1 MVMLLGWSGME
12 TTVVSERLCSL
23 MQIFAF
29 IFLMQLRIKLYIN
42 FLIFSP
48 IFQTSKLK
56 SLCISD
62 LVRNFF
68 GLKLIIW
75 NIKSNICHYSGKCTV
90 THYSTTVYVECS
102 QLLFCKLH
110 CLTIWRMPLYSH
122 SHATLLT
129 LLPIDSRLA
138 FLSRSILNVCF
149 CLLTSL
155 ALCLQFRY
163 KGLKTWTKK
172 KKEPH
177 MELKALVQVTIN
189 ISLLCYYF
197 HQKVQN

>member
-1 MVMLLGWSGME
+1 MQYILLHGDVARMIWNGNNSSFWE
-12 TTVVSERLCSL
+12 VVFAYADFCFYFFNAVKDKAIYQFLN
-23 MQIFAF
+23 IFP
-29 IFLMQLRIKLYIN
+29 Y
-42 FLIFSP
+42 FSD
-48 IFQTSKLK
+48 ISKLK

-155 ALCLQFRY
+155 ALCL
-163 KGLKTWTKK
+163 
-172 KKEPH
+172 
-177 MELKALVQVTIN
+177 
-189 ISLLCYYF
+189 
-197 HQKVQN
+197 

>member
-12 TTVVSERLCSL
+12 TTVVSERLCLL

-172 KKEPH
+172 KNEPH
-177 MELKALVQVTIN
+177 GTQSFGASYHK
-189 ISLLCYYF
+189 
-197 HQKVQN
+197 H